1 MAESVLE
8 PLSDFTVS
16 KLLDKEKR
24 PFLGRFY
31 YWK

>member
-1 MAESVLE
+1 MTESVLE
-8 PLSDFTVS
+8 LLSDFIVF